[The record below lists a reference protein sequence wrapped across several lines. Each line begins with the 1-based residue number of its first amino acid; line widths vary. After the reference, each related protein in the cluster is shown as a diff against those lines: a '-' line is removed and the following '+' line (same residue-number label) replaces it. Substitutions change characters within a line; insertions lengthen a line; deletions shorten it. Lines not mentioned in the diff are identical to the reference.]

1 MPQPEIKKES
11 NNLFFDSLPTEA
23 VDSAEEEE
31 ESEVDITK
39 VSPIMKYI
47 ANKLVDQKYHLEM
60 AGPFAYRSDI
70 PGLSKHLFVAYKM
83 VTMLEEAGYTGSK
96 MYMSAMFPAGLKDT
110 KTELIGMLAKGK
122 LHEGIKGSKL
132 TKLCVRCIRCFLAYY
147 TGKSDDI
154 DTSDGEC
161 SDSNDEV
168 EEDEEGAN
176 KPNKTVTTSMMDVL
190 QRVKEEENQP
200 GENEHGNEI
209 PAGVVGGRFSG
220 EDNPW
225 QTMELGMRS
234 EKLCSFT
241 ALQSHFTKQLVG
253 KGVDQR
259 DAREQA
265 SDSMMC
271 LVVADFNDASLRYM
285 VDRWKKVILPEQ
297 SQLEVSR
304 PRHEQTL
311 YDQLVAKIL
320 KHRSEFPLSIIQEV
334 QADSDPN
341 AALTHRVRNIV
352 ERVLR
357 FYMRGLGKLQEG
369 KGEATTGLAAPADPS
384 GLQFNYLPEGLREE
398 EGQQG
403 GGRVAANQP
412 LAGNP
417 TNFFNMDAAATA
429 NRQFSSYKRLSLDDP
444 ALEPVSPE
452 HSTTFS
458 NPSSMGGK
466 TQFLTRQK
474 YLFGTFYVDTL
485 LYNGSNYVY
494 EIGVH
499 MSDSSSCEVI

>member
-1 MPQPEIKKES
+1 MLAQPEIKKES

-39 VSPIMKYI
+39 VSPIMKYM
-47 ANKLVDQKYHLEM
+47 AGKLVEQKYNLEM

-110 KTELIGMLAKGK
+110 KTELIGLVNKGK
-122 LHEGIKGSKL
+122 LHQGIKGSKL

-168 EEDEEGAN
+168 EEEEEGIN

-200 GENEHGNEI
+200 GENNEV
-209 PAGVVGGRFSG
+209 AASVGGGRFSG

-234 EKLCSFT
+234 EKLRSFT

-271 LVVADFNDASLRYM
+271 LVVADFNDASLRN
-285 VDRWKKVILPEQ
+285 
-297 SQLEVSR
+297 
-304 PRHEQTL
+304 
-311 YDQLVAKIL
+311 
-320 KHRSEFPLSIIQEV
+320 SIIKDMYRLEFHLATNLNV
-334 QADSDPN
+334 RAEKRR
-341 AALTHRVRNIV
+341 LTTVGVFCPRTTAELGDRPGLVSARMVRLLASVGFSNHS
-352 ERVLR
+352 LR
-357 FYMRGLGKLQEG
+357 NQIMEARDRGSSLTL
-369 KGEATTGLAAPADPS
+369 
-384 GLQFNYLPEGLREE
+384 
-398 EGQQG
+398 
-403 GGRVAANQP
+403 P
-412 LAGNP
+412 LAKMIG
-417 TNFFNMDAAATA
+417 T
-429 NRQFSSYKRLSLDDP
+429 LSK
-444 ALEPVSPE
+444 PE
-452 HSTTFS
+452 DRV
-458 NPSSMGGK
+458 K
-466 TQFLTRQK
+466 CEAQIQIVKKYIEDYFLRR
-474 YLFGTFYVDTL
+474 G
-485 LYNGSNYVY
+485 
-494 EIGVH
+494 E
-499 MSDSSSCEVI
+499 